1 MGSSEMSG
9 RPDFPWRDS
18 PKKPVEPTSGLGPM
32 DGRGR
37 RSDGRDRLNANRRPA
52 SPDPAGHSRLTTK
65 EKGSHEATYCDL
77 PKWCCA
83 HTTTAYARL
92 YDAATGPPVGSGV
105 RWWRR
110 GRGRQ
115 MLDAPQ
121 RRIGW
126 ILVPL
131 GRIGPSVLPSSRSR
145 RLPCLLGAEARGLVA
160 RSCGASSCLVRTGDE
175 ARGSNLKSKI
185 RRWKGTAYR
194 GRWTSVAGVRLPRDG

>member
-9 RPDFPWRDS
+9 RPDYPWRDS

-115 MLDAPQ
+115 MLDAPLAKD
-121 RRIGW
+121 RLDSRA
-126 ILVPL
+126 
-131 GRIGPSVLPSSRSR
+131 SRSHR
-145 RLPCLLGAEARGLVA
+145 SLRVAVKSESASAVSIRSRDKRVSCKVVRGL
-160 RSCGASSCLVRTGDE
+160 
-175 ARGSNLKSKI
+175 I
-185 RRWKGTAYR
+185 
-194 GRWTSVAGVRLPRDG
+194 LPFPDWG